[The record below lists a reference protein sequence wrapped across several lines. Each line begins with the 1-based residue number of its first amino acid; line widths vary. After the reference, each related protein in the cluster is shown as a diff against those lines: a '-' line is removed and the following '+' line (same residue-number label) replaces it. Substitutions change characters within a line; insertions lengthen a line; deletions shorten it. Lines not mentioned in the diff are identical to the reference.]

1 MLEIQLDF
9 IFREMEFRVPA
20 RTSRDSLFSKP
31 SWFIRLTDTST
42 GAVSHGEC
50 SLIPSLSIDDRQ
62 TITKTLNELKTSGLS
77 ASIDLTQ
84 FAQTPALLFALEMAL
99 LSLNQNPFQFFNC
112 PFYTEKRPIPIN
124 GLIWMDSVE
133 GMLEQIKDRVSEGF
147 RILKMKVGA
156 LNHKE
161 ELEML
166 NAFRQAYP
174 ANEFELRVD
183 ANGAFTKDNALNR
196 LEELSQFDIHSI
208 EQPVQPQQWK
218 LMGDLVRNSPIPIA
232 LDEELIGY
240 PNKEDLLDEINPH
253 YLIIKHSLIGGF
265 KESNHWIRLAEERN
279 IKWWATSAL
288 ESNIGLNAISQW
300 CSASGSSLPQGLGTG
315 KLFTNNI
322 PSPLEVTAA
331 TIRLNAAEWDLSD
344 LHFD

>member
-9 IFREMEFRVPA
+9 NFREMQFRVPA
-20 RTSRDSLFSKP
+20 RTSRDALYSKP
-31 SWFIRLTDTST
+31 SWFIKLTDTST
-42 GAVSHGEC
+42 GAVSYGEC
-50 SLIPSLSIDDRQ
+50 SLIPSLSIDAPK
-62 TITKTLNELKTSGLS
+62 TITKILNELKSIGLS
-77 ASIDLTQ
+77 ASIDLTL
-84 FAQTPALLFALEMAL
+84 FSKTPALRFALEMAL
-99 LSLNQNPFQFFNC
+99 QSLNQHPFQFFNC
-112 PFYTEKRPIPIN
+112 PFYNEKRPIPIN

-156 LNHKE
+156 LDHKQ

-166 NAFRQAYP
+166 HAFRQAYP
-174 ANEFELRVD
+174 VNEFELRVD
-183 ANGAFTKDNALNR
+183 ANGAFTEENALQR

-208 EQPVQPQQWK
+208 EQPIKPQQWK

-240 PNKEDLLDEINPH
+240 PNKEALLDEVNPH

-265 KESNHWIRLAEERN
+265 EESNSWIRLAEERN

-288 ESNIGLNAISQW
+288 EANIGLNAISQW
-300 CSASGSSLPQGLGTG
+300 CSASGSPLPQGLGTG

-322 PSPLEVTAA
+322 PSPLEVTSAM
-331 TIRLNAAEWDLSD
+331 IRLNEEQWDLSD